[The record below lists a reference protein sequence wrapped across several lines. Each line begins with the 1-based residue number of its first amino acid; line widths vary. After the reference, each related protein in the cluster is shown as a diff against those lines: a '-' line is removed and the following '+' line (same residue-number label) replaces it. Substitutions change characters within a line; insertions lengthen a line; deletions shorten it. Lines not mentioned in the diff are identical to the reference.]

1 MGKSVQQV
9 NQDLMGTGQQRLD
22 ELGGLESQINGQLA
36 DPTSA
41 QYYGTQLNQSL
52 ANVKEAQ
59 GVLGQEMQLRQ
70 NLDNAY
76 KNSTFKNPEQDP
88 AVKDAQKK
96 LDEHRKKNEKYY
108 KKGKVADPC
117 APCIKKATKFKF
129 PPDVIKAAQDSQ
141 RDTGVPASIT
151 LAQWALESGYGK
163 SMPTG
168 SNNPFGIKAVG
179 NQPGVD
185 AMTKEDYGHG
195 KVTVSQKFRKFDS
208 LSDAFKEHARL
219 LSEGKY
225 LKHVMEHKDDP
236 DKMADALT
244 GTYATDK
251 QYGSLLKGLMKSNNL
266 YQYNTLPAQ

>member
-1 MGKSVQQV
+1 MGTQQI
-9 NQDLMGTGQQRLD
+9 NQQLMGNGQQTLG
-22 ELGGLESQINGQLA
+22 ELGAIEKDIAGKLA
-36 DPTSA
+36 DPTTN
-41 QYYGTQLNQSL
+41 QFYGTQLNDAL
-52 ANVKEAQ
+52 GNVKEAQ
-59 GVLGQEMQLRQ
+59 GVLNQEMQLRQ
-70 NLDNAY
+70 EMEAAY
-76 KNSTFKNPEQDP
+76 QSSTFKNPDQDP
-88 AVKDAQKK
+88 AVQEAQKK
-96 LDEHRKKNEKYY
+96 LNEHRKKNEKYY

-117 APCIKKATKFKF
+117 VPCIKKKVTFRY

-141 RDTGVPASIT
+141 RETGVPASIT

-163 SMPTG
+163 KMPPG

-179 NQPGVD
+179 DQPGVD

-195 KVTVSQKFRKFDS
+195 KVTVSQRFRKFDS

-244 GTYATDK
+244 GTYATDTE
-251 QYGSLLKGLMKSNNL
+251 YGTLLKSIMKSGNL

>member
-1 MGKSVQQV
+1 MGQSVQEV
-9 NQDLMGTGQQRLD
+9 NQSLMGTGQERLD
-22 ELGGLESQINGQLA
+22 QLGALESGINGQLA
-36 DPTSA
+36 DPNQA

-52 ANVKEAQ
+52 ANVKDAQ
-59 GVLGQEMQLRQ
+59 SVLGQEMQLRQ
-70 NLDNAY
+70 NLDSAY
-76 KNSTFKNPEQDP
+76 KNSTFKNPAQDP
-88 AVKDAQKK
+88 AVKDAQKA

-108 KKGKVADPC
+108 KNGKVADPC
-117 APCIKKATKFKF
+117 VSCIKKSTSFRY
-129 PPDVIKAAQDSQ
+129 PPDIIKAAQDSQ
-141 RDTGVPASIT
+141 RETGVPASIT

-195 KVTVSQKFRKFDS
+195 KVSVSQKFRKFDS

-225 LKHVMEHKDDP
+225 LKQVMEFKDDP

-244 GTYATDK
+244 GTYATDTK
-251 QYGSLLKGLMKSNNL
+251 YGSLLKGMMKSGNL

>member
-1 MGKSVQQV
+1 MGTQQI
-9 NQDLMGTGQQRLD
+9 NQDLMGNITDRQT
-22 ELGGLESQINGQLA
+22 ELGGLESSINSQLA
-36 DPTSA
+36 DPASS
-41 QYYGTQLNQSL
+41 QYYGTQLNGQL
-52 ANVKEAQ
+52 ASVKEGQ
-59 GVLGQEMQLRQ
+59 GVLNQEMALRQ
-70 NLDNAY
+70 DLDSAY
-76 KNSTFKNPEQDP
+76 KNSTMKNPDQDP

-108 KKGKVADPC
+108 KNGKVADPC
-117 APCIKKATKFKF
+117 VTCIKKKLKFRF
-129 PPDVIKAAQDSQ
+129 PPEVIKAAQDSQ
-141 RDTGVPASIT
+141 RETGVPASIT
-151 LAQWALESGYGK
+151 LAQWGLESGYGK

-179 NQPGVD
+179 SQPGVD

-195 KVTVSQKFRKFDS
+195 KVSVSQKFRKFDT

-225 LKHVMEHKDDP
+225 LKQVMEFKDDP

-244 GTYATDK
+244 GTYATDTE
-251 QYGSLLKGLMKSNNL
+251 YGAGLKTMMKSNNL

>member
-1 MGKSVQQV
+1 MGVQEI
-9 NQDLMGTGQQRLD
+9 NQQMMGNAGERLG
-22 ELGGLESQINGQLA
+22 ELGALESGINSQLA

-41 QYYGTQLNQSL
+41 QYYGTQLNGALADVKGAQS
-52 ANVKEAQ
+52 
-59 GVLGQEMQLRQ
+59 VLNQEMALRQ
-70 NLDNAY
+70 DLDAAY
-76 KNSTFKNPEQDP
+76 KSSTFKNPDQDP

-117 APCIKKATKFKF
+117 VSCIKKQTTFRY

-141 RDTGVPASIT
+141 RETGVPASIT

-163 SMPTG
+163 KMPAG

-185 AMTKEDYGHG
+185 AVTKEDYGHG
-195 KVTVSQKFRKFDS
+195 KVTVTQKFRKFDT
-208 LSDAFKEHARL
+208 LADAFKEHARL

-225 LKHVMEHKDDP
+225 LKQVMEFKDDP

-244 GTYATDK
+244 GTYATDT
-251 QYGSLLKGLMKSNNL
+251 QYGSLLKGMMKSGNL

>member
-1 MGKSVQQV
+1 MGVQQI
-9 NQDLMGTGQQRLD
+9 NQQMMGSAGERLG
-22 ELGGLESQINGQLA
+22 ELGALENQINGSLA
-36 DPTSA
+36 DPLASQVYGA
-41 QYYGTQLNQSL
+41 QLKDSL
-52 ANVKEAQ
+52 ASVKEAQ
-59 GVLGQEMQLRQ
+59 GVLNQEMALRKD
-70 NLDNAY
+70 LDAAY
-76 KNSTFKNPEQDP
+76 QNSTFKNPDEDP
-88 AVKDAQKK
+88 AVKEAQQK
-96 LDEHRKKNEKYY
+96 LNDHRKKNEKYY
-108 KKGKVADPC
+108 KNGKVGDPC
-117 APCIKKATKFKF
+117 VSCIKKKLKFRF

-163 SMPTG
+163 SMPAG

-195 KVTVSQKFRKFDS
+195 KVSVSQKFRKFDS

-225 LKHVMEHKDDP
+225 LKQVMEFKDDP

-244 GTYATDK
+244 GTYATDTK
-251 QYGSLLKGLMKSNNL
+251 YGSLLKGIMKSNNL